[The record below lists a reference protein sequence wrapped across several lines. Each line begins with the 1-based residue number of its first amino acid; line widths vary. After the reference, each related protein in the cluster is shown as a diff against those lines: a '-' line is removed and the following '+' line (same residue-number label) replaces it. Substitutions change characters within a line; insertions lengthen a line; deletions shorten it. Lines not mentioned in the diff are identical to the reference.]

1 MLRKKWNVVINL
13 GRKSIVEIDIGKA
26 LGAVAVV
33 LIHVSAYT
41 MVNIKT
47 FDFTYK
53 IALILNQ
60 LARFSVPLFV
70 LLSGI
75 GLGLS
80 YKKDDGYFKFYKKR
94 LSKLIPE
101 YILWGII
108 YLVVINKDYNY
119 HLWPNLFL
127 KGDKIFY
134 HLYFMPMI
142 IKLYIIFP
150 VLYIGMK
157 KKWGLFI
164 AFLISAGIT
173 TTAHYFNNPN
183 LAIDFYSKR
192 NIIFWFFYFVLGVYL
207 SSKLQYYIEKSKKH
221 KKLLG
226 GILLLCV
233 IVIIWESFGGLKIGK
248 SLDYCTTFT
257 RPSIMLYSIVF
268 TIFVFSLN
276 YNNEILFKLLKK
288 VTNNSYVIYLAH
300 PFILHYYM
308 KWFRVLNL
316 KIGSIYFLISAVIV
330 CTIIPIIFAEL
341 YKNIKVGML
350 RVFNN

>member
-1 MLRKKWNVVINL
+1 M
-13 GRKSIVEIDIGKA
+13 GRKTTIMEIDAGKA

-41 MVNIKT
+41 MANIKI

-60 LARFSVPLFV
+60 IARFSVPLFV
-70 LLSGI
+70 LLSGV

-80 YKKDDGYFKFYKKR
+80 YKKDDGYLKFYKKR
-94 LSKLIPE
+94 LSKLVPE
-101 YILWGII
+101 YIIWGII
-108 YLVVINKDYNY
+108 YLVIINKNYNY
-119 HLWPNLFL
+119 NLWPNLFL

-157 KKWGLFI
+157 KKAGLFI
-164 AFLISAGIT
+164 AFLISVGIT

-183 LAIDFYSKR
+183 LALDFYSKR
-192 NIIFWFFYFVLGVYL
+192 NVVFWFFYFVLGVYL
-207 SSKLQYYIEKSKKH
+207 TSKLQYYIKKSKKH

-226 GILLLCV
+226 GILLLCT
-233 IVIIWESFGGLKIGK
+233 IVILWESFYGLKIGK
-248 SLDYCTTFT
+248 NLDYCTTFI
-257 RPSIMLYSIVF
+257 RPSIILYSIIF

-276 YNNEILFKLLKK
+276 YNNQILFKLLKNI
-288 VTNNSYVIYLAH
+288 TNNSYIIYLAH
-300 PFILHYYM
+300 PFILYYYM
-308 KWFRVLNL
+308 KWFRSLNL
-316 KIGSIYFLISAVIV
+316 KIGSIYFLISAVIF
-330 CTIIPIIFAEL
+330 CTIMPIIFAEL
-341 YKNIKVGML
+341 YKRIKSNIFK
-350 RVFNN
+350 VFNN